1 MVYVA
6 LLVFTYIFYAILSAA
21 KIHNRKKISISIFFL
36 AIILLLTLRSESMG
50 TDIPSYKFYFESF
63 QHYFNWGKLFNLNA
77 LFREDI
83 EPLYVILT
91 VMISK
96 IFGDFRL
103 FLSIIAIL
111 SIAPIWRMYCNNIDN
126 PILSILLF
134 LSFDPLVM
142 YVSGIRQGLAMA
154 FVPLAFYY
162 VKEKK
167 LWMFCLVVC
176 LASLTHMSALVT
188 ILMYPLYY
196 MKIPIKKM
204 FAVVLIGGGVFFF
217 RWQIYMT
224 ILRTVGKIIT
234 KIGKH
239 GVSVHSTG
247 AYSFLLF
254 LLALLL
260 FCLII
265 PDTRGL
271 SQDDLGMQNYLI
283 FCVFI
288 QIFSSVSYLVMR
300 FSLYYLLFMP
310 ILIPRIIKK
319 SRHNYKVAKS
329 TEIILFVLLNIWFL
343 YKVLSLRGAANS
355 YAPYVFMWND

>member
-6 LLVFTYIFYAILSAA
+6 LLVFTYVFSVILSIA
-21 KIHNRKKISISIFFL
+21 KIKDRKKISIGIFFL
-36 AIILLLTLRSESMG
+36 SITLLLTFRSESMG

-63 QHYFNWGKLFNLNA
+63 KHYFKWEKLFNINA
-77 LFREDI
+77 LLREDI
-83 EPLYVILT
+83 EPLYVIIT

-96 IFGDFRL
+96 IFGNFRL
-103 FLSIIAIL
+103 YLAIIALL
-111 SIAPIWRMYCNNIDN
+111 SIAPIWILYCNKADN
-126 PILSILLF
+126 PLLTVLLF

-154 FVPLAFYY
+154 FVPLAFYC

-167 LWMFCLVVC
+167 LWMFCLVVF
-176 LASLTHMSALVT
+176 LASLIHISALVT

-196 MKIPIKKM
+196 LKLSNKKM
-204 FAVVLIGGGVFFF
+204 CILVLMGGGIFYF
-217 RWQIYMT
+217 RRQIYMI
-224 ILRTVGKIIT
+224 ILSIVGKIIT
-234 KIGKH
+234 KMGKY
-239 GVSVHSTG
+239 GISVSSTG

-254 LLALLL
+254 LLVLL
-260 FCLII
+260 FFCFII
-265 PDTRGL
+265 PDAKGL
-271 SQDDLGMQNYLI
+271 SQDDLGMRNYLV

-319 SRHNYKVAKS
+319 SRRNYKVAKLIEF
-329 TEIILFVLLNIWFL
+329 TLFVLLNIWFL
-343 YKVLSLRGAANS
+343 YKVLSLKGAANS
-355 YAPYVFMWND
+355 YAPYVFMWKG